1 MIAVMSTLRPPVAT
15 GSARPL
21 LTGWSPSRAVI
32 AAIVAAFAVT
42 AMIRVT
48 GTPFTHS
55 FGRFDRIDIDVY
67 RLGAQMWR
75 NGGSLYA
82 SGSMPFTT
90 DGIWLPFTYPPFAA
104 LSFLPFTAVPL
115 VVAGTVMAVVTLIAT
130 VVGTAI
136 VLRALRIGSDGN
148 RVWIVLAVS
157 TVALWTNPYWMTL
170 GFGQINVVLLVLVA
184 VDLLVLGPRGSRW
197 HGVLIGVAAAIKL
210 TPLAFVLWLLVRR
223 DGRAVLRAVGT
234 FAAAA
239 VIALVWAPSDSV
251 RYWSHT
257 VFHTDRIGDLAGGI
271 NQSVNGMWIRLLGSG
286 GGEQLVWVAS
296 VVVLTTLAWVA
307 ISRARTVGGDVLG
320 VCVTAVWAVM
330 VSPTSWA
337 HHWVWSV
344 PAVLALAA
352 AAVRTDH
359 PRPRRVLL
367 GTAGTG
373 LVVVGVAPFQFF
385 HGDPTRWSVA
395 QTVLGNAF
403 CLWGL
408 ALLVVM
414 VVLGR
419 ARAVAPPD
427 GQAAGSDRTVVAGG

>member
-104 LSFLPFTAVPL
+104 LSFLPFTVVPL

-130 VVGTAI
+130 LVGIAI
-136 VLRALRIGSDGN
+136 VLRALRIGSDSN
-148 RVWIVLAVS
+148 RIWLVLAVS

-210 TPLAFVLWLLVRR
+210 TPLAFVLWLVVRR

-239 VIALVWAPSDSV
+239 VIALVWAPSDSA

-286 GGEQLVWVAS
+286 GGEKLIWVAS
-296 VVVLTTLAWVA
+296 VLVLTALAWVA

-337 HHWVWSV
+337 HHWVWAV

-352 AAVRTDH
+352 AAYRSDRVRT
-359 PRPRRVLL
+359 RRTLFV
-367 GTAGTG
+367 TAGTG

-419 ARAVAPPD
+419 VRAVRPPD